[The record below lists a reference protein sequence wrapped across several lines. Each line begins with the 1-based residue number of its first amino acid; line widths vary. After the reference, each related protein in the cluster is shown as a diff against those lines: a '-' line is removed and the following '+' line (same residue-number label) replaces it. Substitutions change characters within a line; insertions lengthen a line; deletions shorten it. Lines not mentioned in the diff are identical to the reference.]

1 MFLWVVTAQE
11 NPVRVL
17 FITLNLGL
25 VLLFLATSALMR
37 ALGENRIP
45 GVPWNLRMLLLGQT
59 QLVSSG
65 DAGIAQYDGGSVL
78 DHVTRSDARR
88 EDALR
93 ELDR

>member
-1 MFLWVVTAQE
+1 
-11 NPVRVL
+11 
-17 FITLNLGL
+17 
-25 VLLFLATSALMR
+25 MR

-78 DHVTRSDARR
+78 DYVTRSDARR

-93 ELDR
+93 ELDRQFPIYFAQ